1 MNYQSHIKSSYLKS
15 LVQADTSCEQK
26 IQSIEKLLGL
36 PVSESV
42 ESGVTGND
50 NELSQNEADAI
61 ADNANQDAVLDK
73 RLKAHERILEG
84 LSGKSEKLAKGL
96 LQRIESLE
104 NISYDYNNLEIS
116 INSEVKKYSSI
127 RSLIH
132 RTVQVASPN
141 LPLHFTEFIN
151 ALLMSKTLISF
162 FVNSDAL
169 NIRQGLI
176 RIHKAKNVALGG
188 NSEVSPSD
196 DTSVV
201 QTNEND
207 VNQEVQ
213 RNENESDNEV
223 IKEGETESGGN
234 ESEEN
239 LNGIRKRKRDE
250 ENDDE
255 VRDGKRKKSVT
266 FDVSTDVGVS
276 GKGKRKREE
285 KEDEEVKVGK
295 KKKTEKKVKP
305 VVEGQRRSKR
315 VELKSKLKKDWIS
328 NN

>member
-1 MNYQSHIKSSYLKS
+1 MTYQSHIKASYLKS
-15 LVQADTSCEQK
+15 LVQADTPCEEK
-26 IQSIEKLLGL
+26 IQNIEKLLGL
-36 PVSESV
+36 PVSDLGES
-42 ESGVTGND
+42 ESGVNGD
-50 NELSQNEADAI
+50 ESSKNEVDVI
-61 ADNANQDAVLDK
+61 ADNGNQDAILDK

-84 LSGKSEKLAKGL
+84 LSGKSQKLAKAL
-96 LQRIESLE
+96 LQRIESLD

-132 RTVQVASPN
+132 RTVLAASPN

-151 ALLMSKTLISF
+151 ALLLSKTSINFL
-162 FVNSDAL
+162 VNSDAL
-169 NIRQGLI
+169 NIRQGLLQ
-176 RIHKAKNVALGG
+176 IHKAKRVALEGA
-188 NSEVSPSD
+188 SEVKVSD
-196 DTSVV
+196 ESAGE

-207 VNQEVQ
+207 VNEEVE
-213 RNENESDNEV
+213 RKENENDDEA
-223 IKEGETESGGN
+223 IKEGEIEGGGKK
-234 ESEEN
+234 SEEN
-239 LNGIRKRKRDE
+239 PSGIRKRKREE

-255 VRDGKRKKSVT
+255 VRDEKRTKTVT
-266 FDVSTDVGVS
+266 FDVPTDAGVN

-285 KEDEEVKVGK
+285 TEDDEVKVGK

-328 NN
+328 N

>member
-1 MNYQSHIKSSYLKS
+1 MNYQSHIKASYLKS

-26 IQSIEKLLGL
+26 LQSIEKLLGL

-42 ESGVTGND
+42 ESGVSGNEA
-50 NELSQNEADAI
+50 ELSQNEANAI
-61 ADNANQDAVLDK
+61 ADNANQDEVLDK

-169 NIRQGLI
+169 NIRQGLL
-176 RIHKAKNVALGG
+176 RIHKAKSVALGG
-188 NSEVSPSD
+188 DSTVTPSD
-196 DTSVV
+196 DTAAV
-201 QTNEND
+201 QTNVND
-207 VNQEVQ
+207 INEEVQ
-213 RNENESDNEV
+213 RNENESNNEV
-223 IKEGETESGGN
+223 IKGETESGEN
-234 ESEEN
+234 ENEEN

-250 ENDDE
+250 EDDDE

-266 FDVSTDVGVS
+266 FDVPTDVEVS

-305 VVEGQRRSKR
+305 VTEGQRRSKR